1 MFLVPAILLLLSCS
15 FFLVFLHL
23 VPRLPL
29 SNLIAKGSSLLME
42 EHFSIMDLQS
52 QYKGSIG
59 RVLET
64 CFFQNLIFIILTK
77 FFHLDFMDIVGYLY
91 Q

>member
-1 MFLVPAILLLLSCS
+1 
-15 FFLVFLHL
+15 
-23 VPRLPL
+23 
-29 SNLIAKGSSLLME
+29 ME